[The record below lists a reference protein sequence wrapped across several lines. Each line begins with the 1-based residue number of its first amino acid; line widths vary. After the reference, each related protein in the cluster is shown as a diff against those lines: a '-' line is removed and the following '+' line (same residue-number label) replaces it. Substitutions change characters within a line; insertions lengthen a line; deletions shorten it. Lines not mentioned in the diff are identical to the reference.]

1 MGQKPKDKVLKF
13 LGCSLTCSKRE
24 IHSTKIPYILEKKQ
38 QEKNSNQRPQ
48 MTRTSTLISY
58 GKRRVN

>member
-38 QEKNSNQRPQ
+38 QEKNSNQ
-48 MTRTSTLISY
+48 
-58 GKRRVN
+58 